1 MEIENVVVSAGS
13 LKQGDEIPDLV
24 FATGPAGYTYMYSQ
38 SREFF
43 DAFVRKSWVTP
54 KSYFAYTNTT
64 VACTEDGVI
73 GMEIGFSGADW
84 YGFKKAGADIVRSLI
99 ENGQATLEQ
108 ARHLGVAAYKNYF
121 QLPYVPPDA
130 YYILAIANKL
140 EARGQGIGKLLL
152 ENAFLQAKESEYRTL
167 HLDVYS
173 DNPAVQFYEGMG
185 MTCMAET
192 SCPELHRDH
201 GIPME
206 KRMVIRL

>member
-1 MEIENVVVSAGS
+1 MEIKNVVVSAAS
-13 LKQGDEIPDLV
+13 IENGDKIPDLV
-24 FATGPAGYTYMYSQ
+24 FATGAAGYTYMYSQ
-38 SREFF
+38 SRKFF
-43 DAFVRKSWVTP
+43 NAFVRKSWLTP
-54 KSYFAYTNTT
+54 KSYFSCTNTT

-73 GMEIGFSGADW
+73 GMEIGFSGVDW
-84 YGFKKAGADIVRSLI
+84 YEFKKIGADIVRSLI
-99 ENGQATLEQ
+99 EKGEATIEQ

-140 EARGQGIGKLLL
+140 EVRGKGIGKLLL

-173 DNPAVQFYEGMG
+173 DNPAVQFYESMG

-192 SCPELHRDH
+192 SCPELYRDH